1 MASGD
6 DGGMMRA
13 TPPGPAYPPQQQQQE
28 NVQKIHKVIF
38 HFIYLAYA
46 FHLDKSIR
54 NFTHALLFKKNLV
67 TGYESD
73 GREGNAR

>member
-13 TPPGPAYPPQQQQQE
+13 TPPGPAYPPQQQQQQE

-46 FHLDKSIR
+46 FHLDKNI
-54 NFTHALLFKKNLV
+54 
-67 TGYESD
+67 
-73 GREGNAR
+73 

>member
-38 HFIYLAYA
+38 ISYICLCFPLYA
-46 FHLDKSIR
+46 KTLKSFR
-54 NFTHALLFKKNLV
+54 NSML
-67 TGYESD
+67 Y
-73 GREGNAR
+73 

>member
-38 HFIYLAYA
+38 YFIYLAYA
-46 FHLDKSIR
+46 FHLGKNIKKLKI
-54 NFTHALLFKKNLV
+54 FTHALIL
-67 TGYESD
+67 
-73 GREGNAR
+73 

>member
-46 FHLDKSIR
+46 FYLDK
-54 NFTHALLFKKNLV
+54 NN
-67 TGYESD
+67 
-73 GREGNAR
+73 

>member
-38 HFIYLAYA
+38 ISYICLCFPLYA
-46 FHLDKSIR
+46 KTLKS
-54 NFTHALLFKKNLV
+54 F
-67 TGYESD
+67 
-73 GREGNAR
+73 